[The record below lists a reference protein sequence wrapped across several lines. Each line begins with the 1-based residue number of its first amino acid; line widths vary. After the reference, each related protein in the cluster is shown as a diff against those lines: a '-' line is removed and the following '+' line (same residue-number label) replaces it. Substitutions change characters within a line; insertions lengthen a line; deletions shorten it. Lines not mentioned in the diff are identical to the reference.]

1 MSIKKLAAEI
11 AKALAKEILLKERSL
26 NNAALHLNE
35 LTKIPVSST
44 WDMVYR
50 EVAKLRKE

>member
-1 MSIKKLAAEI
+1 MKMAVEVARG
-11 AKALAKEILLKERSL
+11 LAKEILLKERSL
-26 NNAALHLNE
+26 NDAASYLNE

>member
-26 NNAALHLNE
+26 NDAALHLNE

>member
-1 MSIKKLAAEI
+1 MSIKKLAVEVARG
-11 AKALAKEILLKERSL
+11 LAKEILLKERSL

>member
-1 MSIKKLAAEI
+1 MKMALEVARG
-11 AKALAKEILLKERSL
+11 LAKEILLKERSL